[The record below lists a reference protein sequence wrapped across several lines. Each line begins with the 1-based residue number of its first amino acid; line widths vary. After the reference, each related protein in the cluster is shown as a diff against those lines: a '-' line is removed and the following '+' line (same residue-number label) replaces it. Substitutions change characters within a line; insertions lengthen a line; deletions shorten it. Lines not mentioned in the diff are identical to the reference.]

1 MNQLEITQIKTERE
15 KSENQQIKYTHT
27 QKIRTEYSKAMWQY
41 HIVQHNVT
49 EILEWKERQ
58 G

>member
-27 QKIRTEYSKAMWQY
+27 ENQNRVFERY
-41 HIVQHNVT
+41 VT
-49 EILEWKERQ
+49 VSHSPA
-58 G
+58 

>member
-27 QKIRTEYSKAMWQY
+27 QKIRTEYSKAM
-41 HIVQHNVT
+41 
-49 EILEWKERQ
+49 
-58 G
+58 

>member
-27 QKIRTEYSKAMWQY
+27 ENPDRKTLLLALC
-41 HIVQHNVT
+41 
-49 EILEWKERQ
+49 IL
-58 G
+58 